1 MTDGLS
7 YDDAA
12 NAGPLSGPEKGGIMR
27 KLLPFIAVLL
37 AACGSSSSSN
47 NSGPTYAVKDSAV
60 AYDSGSSCPIT
71 GSATTVGA
79 TVAIVNVTDYTA
91 PTACA
96 SMQASTVPVNHVA
109 AGLLIVRADFLIAG
123 GTVAAPP
130 LTPGTYAFFDLATLA
145 PPANKIPPFDS
156 QGKAVFFTGAMAT
169 CGATTGPA
177 PETKINGGTV
187 TITAADAVAGTI
199 SGSVN
204 ATLVGGGS
212 LTGSFATTS
221 GCTLVALPNVCTAI
235 ANLSLNLPPPSCI

>member
-1 MTDGLS
+1 
-7 YDDAA
+7 
-12 NAGPLSGPEKGGIMR
+12 MR

-37 AACGSSSSSN
+37 SACGSSSSSN

-60 AYDSGSSCPIT
+60 AYDSGASCPLP

-109 AGLLIVRADFLIAG
+109 AGLLVVRADFLIAG

-130 LTPGTYAFFDLATLA
+130 LTPGTYAFFDLSTIAA
-145 PPANKIPPFDS
+145 GKVPPLDL

-187 TITAADAVAGTI
+187 TITSADAVAGTI

-204 ATLVGGGS
+204 AALAGGGS
-212 LTGSFATTS
+212 LTGSFTTT
-221 GCTLVALPNVCTAI
+221 GACTLGALPNICTAI
-235 ANLSLNLPPPSCI
+235 SNLSLNLPPPTCI